1 MLASTPADAVT
12 LVMTVMMSAVHKP
25 PATWRPV
32 FAMALP
38 WAIMSFFKALTP
50 HVFTG
55 MFASD
60 WPADC
65 SMQNSATT
73 KMGVFTVESESRDR
87 APVMRA
93 RPTIEMA
100 RGPNLSNTTPE
111 IGLMMMPTA
120 AAGSMAMPVSKAEAP
135 SEVCSSNGNS
145 VLVTRH
151 AALMSVTMMA
161 ATRNSR
167 VLSVPS

>member
-73 KMGVFTVESESRDR
+73 KMGVLPSKREQEQ

-111 IGLMMMPTA
+111 IG
-120 AAGSMAMPVSKAEAP
+120 
-135 SEVCSSNGNS
+135 
-145 VLVTRH
+145 
-151 AALMSVTMMA
+151 
-161 ATRNSR
+161 
-167 VLSVPS
+167 

>member
-1 MLASTPADAVT
+1 
-12 LVMTVMMSAVHKP
+12 
-25 PATWRPV
+25 
-32 FAMALP
+32 
-38 WAIMSFFKALTP
+38 
-50 HVFTG
+50 
-55 MFASD
+55 
-60 WPADC
+60 
-65 SMQNSATT
+65 MQNSATT
-73 KMGVFTVESESRDR
+73 RMGVLTVESESKNR

-111 IGLMMMPTA
+111 MGLMMMPTA

-135 SEVCSSNGNS
+135 SAVCSSSGNS

-151 AALMSVTMMA
+151 AALISVTMMA